1 MKRRR
6 KPKNDNQ
13 IDLFEYLDQLTQL
26 KEVESELNMA
36 SSLGLSELKTI
47 VEQQID
53 WVDLEALG

>member
-47 VEQQID
+47 VERQVD
-53 WVDLEALG
+53 WVDLESLG